1 MTPDIDMALAAEVVA
16 TGTASGKMVVTA
28 ESCTGGMVA
37 AALTEISG
45 ASAVLD
51 RGFVTYS
58 NQAKSSLLGVAET
71 TLASHGAVSSETA
84 AKMAA
89 GALAAAPQSHVA
101 MAITGIAGPGGGS
114 AEKPVGLVWFGLA
127 VRGEAVETRH
137 HLFDGDR
144 AAIRSQATNEALKLL
159 FGGLGS

>member
-58 NQAKSSLLGVAET
+58 NQATSSLLGVAET
-71 TLASHGAVSSETA
+71 TLASHGAVSVSYT
-84 AKMAA
+84 
-89 GALAAAPQSHVA
+89 
-101 MAITGIAGPGGGS
+101 
-114 AEKPVGLVWFGLA
+114 
-127 VRGEAVETRH
+127 
-137 HLFDGDR
+137 HLTLP
-144 AAIRSQATNEALKLL
+144 TNREV
-159 FGGLGS
+159 